1 MDLNDLRRALRRFWI
16 PSAAVFCLTVVA
28 GYFAATSGGP
38 SFVSTSTIAVTPNPA
53 ETDSIDRVNFEIP
66 VIVETVGSRS
76 FRNQLAQELDASIV
90 GAVSSLTATSEP
102 GTGIVRITAEGSD
115 RAAVAALVNAAAAA
129 VIADYPASDAD
140 PLTPPTTGDLMVVD
154 VIDEATE
161 DGGSGRDNTLPILL
175 ASIVLG
181 GILAGAVAALAQK
194 SSRAFDVATRILTE
208 LGVPVLAVVPAA
220 RELNADDVDLRDLLT
235 SGPPGLVE
243 AFQTLRTRTEVLL
256 RDVEPMVAVTS
267 WERGEGRTTVTAGL
281 GLLLAAIGQETV
293 VIDADLRAPDLDG
306 RLGEPFGKG
315 LSELAELDTADI
327 VRETSHPNLGLVS
340 AGVAEIH
347 PAEILATA
355 LPDTLDA
362 IWKKLPHAVV
372 VIDAP
377 PLGPVK
383 KNGRRVQRAAESWTV
398 LRTADAVLLV
408 VDASTSHLPEIAVS
422 VERLQEDG
430 VTVIGAVVNRHR
442 RGLWSRR

>member
-1 MDLNDLRRALRRFWI
+1 
-16 PSAAVFCLTVVA
+16 
-28 GYFAATSGGP
+28 
-38 SFVSTSTIAVTPNPA
+38 VTPNPA
-53 ETDSIDRVNFEIP
+53 ESGGIERVNFEIP

-76 FRNQLAQELDASIV
+76 FRVQLAQVLDASHLV
-90 GAVSSLTATSEP
+90 AVSSLTATSEP

-115 RAAVAALVNAAAAA
+115 RSAVAEVVNAAAAA

-161 DGGSGRDNTLPILL
+161 DGGSGRDNVLPTLL

-181 GILAGAVAALAQK
+181 AIIAGAVAALAQK
-194 SSRAFDVATRILTE
+194 SSRAFDVATRIRTE
-208 LGVPVLAVVPAA
+208 IGVPVLAVVPAA
-220 RELNADDVDLRDLLT
+220 RELNADDVDLRELLT

-267 WERGEGRTTVTAGL
+267 WQRGEGRTTITAGL

-293 VIDADLRAPDLDG
+293 VIDADLRAPELDD

-315 LSELAELDTADI
+315 LSELADLDTTDV
-327 VRETSHPNLGLVS
+327 VRETGHPNLGLVS

-355 LPDTLDA
+355 LPDALDV
-362 IWKKLPHAVV
+362 IWKQSPHAVV

-377 PLGPVK
+377 PLGPVQR
-383 KNGRRVQRAAESWTV
+383 NGRRVQRAAEIWTV

-408 VDASTSHLPEIAVS
+408 VDASTAHLPELAVS

-430 VTVIGAVVNRHR
+430 VTVIGAVVNRRR

>member
-28 GYFAATSGGP
+28 GYVAATSGGP

-53 ETDSIDRVNFEIP
+53 EPGGIERVNFEIP

-76 FRNQLAQELDASIV
+76 FRVQLAQELDASSL
-90 GAVSSLTATSEP
+90 GALTSLTATSEP

-115 RAAVAALVNAAAAA
+115 RTAVAEVVNAATAA
-129 VIADYPASDAD
+129 VIANYPASDAD

-161 DGGSGRDNTLPILL
+161 DGGSGRDNILPILL

-181 GILAGAVAALAQK
+181 AIIAGAVAALAQK
-194 SSRAFDVATRILTE
+194 SSRAFDVATRIRTE
-208 LGVPVLAVVPAA
+208 IGVPVLAVVPAA
-220 RELNADDVDLRDLLT
+220 RELNADDVDLRQLLT
-235 SGPPGLVE
+235 SGPPVLVE

-267 WERGEGRTTVTAGL
+267 WQRGEGRTTITAGL

-293 VIDADLRAPDLDG
+293 VIDADLRAPELDD

-315 LSELAELDTADI
+315 LSELAELDPTDI
-327 VRETSHPNLGLVS
+327 VRQTGHPNLGLVS

-355 LPDTLDA
+355 LPDALDA
-362 IWKKLPHAVV
+362 IWKQSPHAVV

-377 PLGPVK
+377 PLGPVQRS
-383 KNGRRVQRAAESWTV
+383 GRRVQRAAEIWTV

-408 VDASTSHLPEIAVS
+408 VDASTAHLPELAVS

-430 VTVIGAVVNRHR
+430 VTVIGAVVNRRR
-442 RGLWSRR
+442 RGVWSR

>member
-28 GYFAATSGGP
+28 GYVAATSGGP

-53 ETDSIDRVNFEIP
+53 ESGGIERVNFEIP

-76 FRNQLAQELDASIV
+76 FRVQLAQVLDASHLV
-90 GAVSSLTATSEP
+90 AVSSLTATSEP

-115 RAAVAALVNAAAAA
+115 RSAVAEVVNAAAAA

-161 DGGSGRDNTLPILL
+161 DGGSGRDNVLPILL

-181 GILAGAVAALAQK
+181 AIIAGAVAALAQK
-194 SSRAFDVATRILTE
+194 SSRAFDVATRIRTE
-208 LGVPVLAVVPAA
+208 IGVPVLAVVPAA
-220 RELNADDVDLRDLLT
+220 RELNADDVDLRELLT

-267 WERGEGRTTVTAGL
+267 WQRGEGRTTITAGL

-293 VIDADLRAPDLDG
+293 VIDADLRAPELDD

-315 LSELAELDTADI
+315 LSELADLDTTDV
-327 VRETSHPNLGLVS
+327 VRETGHPNLGLVS

-355 LPDTLDA
+355 LPDALDV
-362 IWKKLPHAVV
+362 IWKQSPHAVV

-377 PLGPVK
+377 PLGPVQR
-383 KNGRRVQRAAESWTV
+383 NGRRVQRAAEIWTV

-408 VDASTSHLPEIAVS
+408 VDASTAHLPELAVS

-430 VTVIGAVVNRHR
+430 VTVIGAVVNRRR